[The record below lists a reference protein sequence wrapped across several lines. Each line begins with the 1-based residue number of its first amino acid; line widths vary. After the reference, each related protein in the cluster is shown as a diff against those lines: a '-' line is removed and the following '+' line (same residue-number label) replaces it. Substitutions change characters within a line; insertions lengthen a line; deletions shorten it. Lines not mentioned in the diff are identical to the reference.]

1 MEFHAL
7 PDDIGD
13 FMKLAVVFFKEGMH
27 DTPLY
32 GLKAVLKIGN
42 SPVFYNIGSVLKKI
56 AVENGFYECHALLYI
71 KCNEQVNDC
80 KGFVQFSIMYYPVIM
95 YSVGIAYLLW
105 LISGFGALGFHRFY
119 LGKIFTGLLW
129 FFTGGLGMIGA
140 IYDLITLPA
149 QVMEANIRRAYYE
162 NIVNERN
169 NNNYKPS
176 WRNVDD
182 GETHIVHDK
191 DND

>member
-1 MEFHAL
+1 
-7 PDDIGD
+7 
-13 FMKLAVVFFKEGMH
+13 
-27 DTPLY
+27 
-32 GLKAVLKIGN
+32 
-42 SPVFYNIGSVLKKI
+42 
-56 AVENGFYECHALLYI
+56 
-71 KCNEQVNDC
+71 
-80 KGFVQFSIMYYPVIM
+80 M

-149 QVMEANIRRAYYE
+149 QVMEANMRRMYYDNVNNSNE
-162 NIVNERN
+162 NRTP
-169 NNNYKPS
+169 PS

-182 GETHIVHDK
+182 GEAHIVHDK
-191 DND
+191 DERKF